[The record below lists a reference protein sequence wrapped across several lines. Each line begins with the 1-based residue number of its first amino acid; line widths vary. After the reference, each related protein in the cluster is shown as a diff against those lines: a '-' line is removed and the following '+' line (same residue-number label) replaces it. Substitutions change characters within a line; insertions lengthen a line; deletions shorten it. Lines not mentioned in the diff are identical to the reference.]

1 MRDFVV
7 AQRVDVNAGWYQYPV
22 LIHAGVSTFVA
33 RRADQVVKNEAIS
46 RERGPRDRF
55 AAFAMTTRVLP
66 DYCLTRFAAT
76 IS

>member
-1 MRDFVV
+1 MPVLRRDEQHV
-7 AQRVDVNAGWYQYPV
+7 RPYQYPV
-22 LIHAGVSTFVA
+22 LIHADVSTFVA